1 MPVFYFFSFM
11 KMRNFEKIISVM
23 AKMTKVFGAILCFL
37 GTVIFLVSLFVY
49 MNTSAHL
56 DYNAGKQPTLG
67 QVKLFVPFLI
77 SIMMLTVGVLFSRDR
92 VLEHHDH

>member
-1 MPVFYFFSFM
+1 M

-56 DYNAGKQPTLG
+56 NYNVAKQPTLG

-77 SIMMLTVGVLFSRDR
+77 SVMMLTVGVLFSRDR